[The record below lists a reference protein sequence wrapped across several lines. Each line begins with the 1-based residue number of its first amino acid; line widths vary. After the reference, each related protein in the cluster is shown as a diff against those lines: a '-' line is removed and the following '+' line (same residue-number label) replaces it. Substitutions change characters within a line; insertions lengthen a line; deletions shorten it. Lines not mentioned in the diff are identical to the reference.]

1 MEFIDFHPDKSGTKQ
16 PGQRQPGDNLAF
28 VVFVHGDSRHAVGD
42 GAEQQQESFNQ
53 NERQFEN
60 VLICRAACGAV
71 HQNGIGSKQD
81 REQNAVAHQVDP
93 KSEDFGSACIVVPV
107 FVRVGSRVRQ
117 SISCHFSALP

>member
-16 PGQRQPGDNLAF
+16 PCQRQPGDHLAF
-28 VVFVHGDSRHAVGD
+28 VVFVHGDSRHAIGD

-60 VLICRAACGAV
+60 VLTCRAACGAV

-81 REQNAVAHQVDP
+81 
-93 KSEDFGSACIVVPV
+93 
-107 FVRVGSRVRQ
+107 
-117 SISCHFSALP
+117 

>member
-1 MEFIDFHPDKSGTKQ
+1 MELK
-16 PGQRQPGDNLAF
+16 
-28 VVFVHGDSRHAVGD
+28 
-42 GAEQQQESFNQ
+42 QQESFNQ

-60 VLICRAACGAV
+60 VLTCWYACGAV
-71 HQNGIGSKQD
+71 HQNGIGSNKI
-81 REQNAVAHQVDP
+81 EKQNAVAHQVDP